1 MSLTSTENDRPRRK
15 PTMADVATR
24 AGVSRTL
31 VSFILDGKPGA
42 SEATK
47 QRVLAVAEEIG
58 YRPDSAARLL
68 ARGRSR
74 TFGVLMDVSQL
85 FEADLVTGIY
95 PAAEELGYEVL
106 LSANL
111 PDRDESVPIDALLSH
126 RCGGLILL
134 GPTSGAGYLKS
145 LADKAPVVV
154 VGRRLAAHPG
164 LATVRTDDARGIRL
178 AVNYL
183 VELGHEDIHH
193 VDGGT
198 DPGSADRRRAY
209 LAAMRKHGL
218 ADRANVIPG
227 AHDEKAGARAARAM
241 LAGPKLPTAVLAGN
255 DRCALGLLDVF
266 TRSGVDVPGDLS
278 LIGYDDSH
286 LSDNPRIDLTTVHQ
300 GPRMRI
306 LTLDAVR
313 LAVAMLDG
321 QHDNDDA
328 VVLEPKLV
336 IRGTTAP
343 PSQRS
348 TRVVSKRGARR
359 GNNACRTRRPS
370 RSRRTPSATSS
381 AVAHRASRRATSPPL
396 SLLPG
401 PRYVAAPT

>member
-1 MSLTSTENDRPRRK
+1 VATTPPGEDRSPRR

-42 SEATK
+42 SEDTRR
-47 QRVLAVAEEIG
+47 RVLAVAEDIG

-74 TFGVLMDVSQL
+74 TLGVLTDVRQL
-85 FEADLVTGIY
+85 FQAELVTGIY
-95 PAAEELGYEVL
+95 PAAESIGYEVL

-111 PDRDESVPIDALLSH
+111 SDRDESVPIDALLSH

-134 GPTSGAGYLKS
+134 GPRSDVDYLTT
-145 LADKAPVVV
+145 LADRSPVVV
-154 VGRRLAAHPG
+154 VGRRLATTVDN
-164 LATVRTDDARGIRL
+164 LATVRTDDAKGMRQ
-178 AVNYL
+178 AVSYL
-183 VELGHEDIHH
+183 VELGHRDIHH

-209 LAAMRKHGL
+209 RAAMRSHGL
-218 ADRANVIPG
+218 SQHANVIPG
-227 AHDEKAGARAARAM
+227 AHNESAGAEAARAM
-241 LAGPKLPTAVLAGN
+241 LAERTLPTAVLAGN

-266 TRSGVDVPGDLS
+266 TRAGVDVPGELS

-300 GPRMRI
+300 EASALARHAVQLAADMLEDKRGG
-306 LTLDAVR
+306 LTD
-313 LAVAMLDG
+313 
-321 QHDNDDA
+321 

-336 IRGTTAP
+336 VRGTTGAP
-343 PSQRS
+343 RE
-348 TRVVSKRGARR
+348 T
-359 GNNACRTRRPS
+359 
-370 RSRRTPSATSS
+370 
-381 AVAHRASRRATSPPL
+381 
-396 SLLPG
+396 
-401 PRYVAAPT
+401 APC

>member
-1 MSLTSTENDRPRRK
+1 MTLTPAEQDRSRRK

-42 SEATK
+42 SAETK
-47 QRVLAVAEEIG
+47 RRVLAVADEIG

-74 TFGVLMDVSQL
+74 TLGVLMDVRQL
-85 FEADLVTGIY
+85 FEAELVTGIY
-95 PAAEELGYEVL
+95 PAAESLGYEVL

-111 PDRDESVPIDALLSH
+111 PDRAESVPIDALLSH

-134 GPTSGAGYLKS
+134 GPVSDVTYLDE
-145 LADKAPVVV
+145 LAERVPVVV
-154 VGRRLAAHPG
+154 VGRRLPAHPG
-164 LATVRTDDARGIRL
+164 LATVRTDDAKGIRL

-183 VELGHEDIHH
+183 VDLGHRDIHH

-209 LAAMRKHGL
+209 RAAMRSHGFS
-218 ADRANVIPG
+218 ASVNVIPG
-227 AHDEKAGARAARAM
+227 AHNEAAGAHAARAM
-241 LAGPKLPTAVLAGN
+241 LAGPTLPTAVLAGN

-266 TRSGVDVPGDLS
+266 TRSGIDVPGDLS

-300 GPRMRI
+300 DAGELARH
-306 LTLDAVR
+306 AVR
-313 LAVAMLDG
+313 LGVAMLEGD
-321 QHDNDDA
+321 HRPDD
-328 VVLEPKLV
+328 VVLEPTLV
-336 IRGTTAP
+336 IRGTTSSP
-343 PSQRS
+343 RQRS
-348 TRVVSKRGARR
+348 TNVVSK
-359 GNNACRTRRPS
+359 
-370 RSRRTPSATSS
+370 
-381 AVAHRASRRATSPPL
+381 
-396 SLLPG
+396 
-401 PRYVAAPT
+401 

>member
-1 MSLTSTENDRPRRK
+1 MTLTPADNDRPRRR
-15 PTMADVATR
+15 PTMADVATQ

-42 SEATK
+42 SEDTK
-47 QRVLAVAEEIG
+47 QRVLAVAKEIG

-74 TFGVLMDVSQL
+74 TLGVVMDVSQL
-85 FEADLVTGIY
+85 FQAELVTGIY

-134 GPTSGAGYLKS
+134 GPSSDIGHLTSLVK
-145 LADKAPVVV
+145 KAPAVV
-154 VGRRLAAHPG
+154 VGRRLSTHPG
-164 LATVRTDDARGIRL
+164 LATVRTDDAKGIRL
-178 AVNYL
+178 AVDYL
-183 VELGHEDIHH
+183 VELGHNDIHH

-198 DPGSADRRRAY
+198 DPGSAERRRAY
-209 LAAMRKHGL
+209 LAAMRRHGL
-218 ADRANVIPG
+218 SDRANVIRG
-227 AHDEKAGARAARAM
+227 AHNESAGAIAARSM
-241 LAGPKLPTAVLAGN
+241 LAEAQLPTAVIAGN

-278 LIGYDDSH
+278 LIGYDDSR

-300 GPRMRI
+300 DATA
-306 LTLDAVR
+306 LAHHAVR
-313 LAVAMLDG
+313 LAVALLEGETAESD
-321 QHDNDDA
+321 
-328 VVLEPKLV
+328 VVLEPTLV

-343 PSQRS
+343 PRQRS
-348 TRVVSKRGARR
+348 TRVVSK
-359 GNNACRTRRPS
+359 
-370 RSRRTPSATSS
+370 
-381 AVAHRASRRATSPPL
+381 
-396 SLLPG
+396 
-401 PRYVAAPT
+401 

>member
-1 MSLTSTENDRPRRK
+1 MRLTPADQDQPRRR

-42 SEATK
+42 SVETK
-47 QRVLAVAEEIG
+47 RRVLAVADEIG

-74 TFGVLMDVSQL
+74 TLGVLMDVRQL
-85 FEADLVTGIY
+85 FEAELVTGIY
-95 PAAEELGYEVL
+95 PTAEGLGYEVL

-111 PDRDESVPIDALLSH
+111 PNRAESVPIDALLSH

-134 GPTSGAGYLKS
+134 GPVADAAYLKE
-145 LADKAPVVV
+145 LAERVPVVV
-154 VGRRLAAHPG
+154 VGRRLPGHPG
-164 LATVRTDDARGIRL
+164 LATVRTDDAKGIRQ

-183 VELGHEDIHH
+183 VDLGHRAIHH

-198 DPGSADRRRAY
+198 DPGSAERRKAY
-209 LAAMRKHGL
+209 RAAMRSHGL
-218 ADRANVIPG
+218 AASANVIPG
-227 AHDEKAGARAARAM
+227 AHNEAAGADAARAM
-241 LAGPKLPTAVLAGN
+241 LARPELPTAVLAGN

-266 TRSGVDVPGDLS
+266 TRAGVDVPRDLS

-300 GPRMRI
+300 DADA
-306 LTLDAVR
+306 LAHHAVR
-313 LAVAMLDG
+313 LAVAMLEGERGDEV
-321 QHDNDDA
+321 D
-328 VVLEPKLV
+328 VVLEPTLV

-343 PSQRS
+343 PGQRS
-348 TRVVSKRGARR
+348 TSVVSK
-359 GNNACRTRRPS
+359 
-370 RSRRTPSATSS
+370 
-381 AVAHRASRRATSPPL
+381 
-396 SLLPG
+396 
-401 PRYVAAPT
+401 

>member
-1 MSLTSTENDRPRRK
+1 MGVDADCVNRHIPKERAVVPTPAGEERASRR
-15 PTMADVATR
+15 PTMADVANR

-42 SEATK
+42 SEETRR
-47 QRVLAVAEEIG
+47 RVLAVAEEIG

-74 TFGVLMDVSQL
+74 TLGVLMDVRQL
-85 FEADLVTGIY
+85 FEAELVTGIY
-95 PAAEELGYEVL
+95 PAAEQLGYEVL

-111 PDRDESVPIDALLSH
+111 PDREESVPVDALLSH

-134 GPTSGAGYLKS
+134 GPTSDIEYLRA
-145 LADKAPVVV
+145 LADRVPVVV
-154 VGRRLAAHPG
+154 VGRRLDAKADN
-164 LATVRTDDARGIRL
+164 LATVRTDDAKGMRQ

-183 VELGHEDIHH
+183 VELGHRAIHH

-209 LAAMRKHGL
+209 RTAMRNHRL
-218 ADRANVIPG
+218 SDHVRVIPG
-227 AHDEKAGARAARAM
+227 AHNEEAGAAAARAM
-241 LAGPKLPTAVLAGN
+241 LAEPTLPTAVLAGN

-266 TRSGVDVPGDLS
+266 TRAGVKVPEELS

-300 GPRMRI
+300 EAAAIARHS
-306 LTLDAVR
+306 VQ
-313 LAVAMLDG
+313 LAVDLLEQRRTGSAD
-321 QHDNDDA
+321 

-336 IRGTTAP
+336 VRGTTSAP
-343 PSQRS
+343 
-348 TRVVSKRGARR
+348 RGGSNR
-359 GNNACRTRRPS
+359 C
-370 RSRRTPSATSS
+370 
-381 AVAHRASRRATSPPL
+381 
-396 SLLPG
+396 
-401 PRYVAAPT
+401 

>member
-1 MSLTSTENDRPRRK
+1 VVPTPAGEERASRR
-15 PTMADVATR
+15 PTMADVANR

-42 SEATK
+42 SDETR

-74 TFGVLMDVSQL
+74 TLGVLMDVRQL
-85 FEADLVTGIY
+85 FQAELVTGLY
-95 PAAEELGYEVL
+95 PAAEQLGYEVL

-111 PDRDESVPIDALLSH
+111 PDRDESVPVEALLSH

-134 GPTSGAGYLKS
+134 GPTSDVSHLQA
-145 LADKAPVVV
+145 LADRVPVVV
-154 VGRRLAAHPG
+154 VGRRLAGTAAN
-164 LATVRTDDARGIRL
+164 LATVRTDDAKGMRQ
-178 AVNYL
+178 AVTYL
-183 VELGHEDIHH
+183 VELGHREIHH

-209 LAAMRKHGL
+209 RTAMRNHGMSNH
-218 ADRANVIPG
+218 AKVIPG
-227 AHDEKAGARAARAM
+227 AHNEEAGAAAARTM
-241 LAGPKLPTAVLAGN
+241 LAEPALPTAVLAGN

-266 TRSGVDVPGDLS
+266 TRAGVQVPGELS

-300 GPRMRI
+300 EAAAI
-306 LTLDAVR
+306 AHHSVQ
-313 LAVAMLDG
+313 LAVEMLEKTRAGPAD
-321 QHDNDDA
+321 

-336 IRGTTAP
+336 VRGTTGAP
-343 PSQRS
+343 RDGTVP
-348 TRVVSKRGARR
+348 
-359 GNNACRTRRPS
+359 C
-370 RSRRTPSATSS
+370 
-381 AVAHRASRRATSPPL
+381 
-396 SLLPG
+396 
-401 PRYVAAPT
+401 